1 MIKKEIEI
9 VVETGDA
16 KKDVND
22 LGNSF
27 ENLSKKAKDL
37 EEQIKQTLDPDKKN
51 FLKKQLQDVNSELG
65 KTDKAAEGAGKSA
78 KGASIGIKAIGLG
91 LKALG
96 IGAVTAAI
104 AFFADALSRNQKFTD
119 ALSTALETIALVFTQ
134 VVNAIVKT
142 VEQVNASSAGF
153 DSLGKVIKGLLTLAF
168 TPLKLAFFSITL
180 AVQEAQLAFEKS
192 FFGDKDPKTI
202 NDLNERI
209 DKTRLNILE
218 VGADA
223 VKAGKDVATNV
234 AGAIG
239 ELSSAAAIATDNLGK
254 ISVKSAF
261 EQAQVTNQL
270 KNTAE
275 LAEASIQGLIEKYD
289 QEAELLRQIRDDDR
303 LSIEQRI
310 KANNDLGLKLDE
322 QAKAQK
328 DLANVGLQL
337 ARQNL
342 KGNEDNQAFRK
353 AEILALNE
361 IAAIEATVT
370 GFRAEQLTNRN
381 ALDKERIEL
390 LRELNEIGKTDVELA
405 KSEAEQLRDDRLI
418 QISLQVE
425 DTKEKFRLLAEA
437 QKDFNATI
445 TEIDETEKERLDK
458 IEIEKNKKDI
468 DSFNLKIENESLSF
482 ENRLDIIK
490 QQEEAINNSI
500 FASDDE
506 RTKALKANSD
516 ARTNIEKLEADSKAM
531 LLSSVSS
538 SLQQAGKIAGEETEA
553 GKALA
558 VASALINTYQGISAG
573 VKLGFPAAIP
583 AVLAAATVGFKSVKD
598 IIAVKTPMGGGS
610 SVGGSAAS
618 AAGGGRQSS
627 PAFNLTGRSNVNQL
641 QTGIDQQETAPVR
654 AFVVSQDVTNQQA
667 ADRATRS
674 QASFG

>member
-9 VVETGDA
+9 VVETGAANKEAKQLKDTIEETGGVA
-16 KKDVND
+16 KKSGAEATKSIEEV
-22 LGNSF
+22 GKA
-27 ENLSKKAKDL
+27 SKDT
-37 EEQIKQTLDPDKKN
+37 E
-51 FLKKQLQDVNSELG
+51 
-65 KTDKAAEGAGKSA
+65 KSA

-153 DSLGKVIKGLLTLAF
+153 DSLGKVIKGLLTLAI
-168 TPLKLAFFSITL
+168 TPLKLAFFGITL

-223 VKAGKDVATNV
+223 VKAGKDVALNV

-239 ELSSAAAIATDNLGK
+239 ELASAAAIATDNLSK
-254 ISVKSAF
+254 ISVKSAL
-261 EQAQVTNQL
+261 EQAKVTTQL

-275 LAEASIQGLIEKYD
+275 LAAASIQGLIEKYD
-289 QEAELLRQIRDDDR
+289 REAELLRQIRDDDR

-310 KANNDLGLKLDE
+310 KANEELGLKLDE
-322 QAKAQK
+322 QADAQK
-328 DLANVGLQL
+328 NLANASLQL

-342 KGNEDNQAFRK
+342 KGNEDNVALRK
-353 AEILALNE
+353 AEIEALNE
-361 IAAIEATVT
+361 IAAIEASVT

-445 TEIDETEKERLDK
+445 AEIDLTEDER
-458 IEIEKNKKDI
+458 KK
-468 DSFNLKIENESLSF
+468 
-482 ENRLDIIK
+482 
-490 QQEEAINNSI
+490 A
-500 FASDDE
+500 ASDKVVKDTE
-506 RTKALKANSD
+506 ETAAKLKAIEDLKQKQNS
-516 ARTNIEKLEADSKAM
+516 EAVNNLQSIA
-531 LLSSVSS
+531 SSAE
-538 SLQQAGKIAGEETEA
+538 QIAGKQTVAT
-553 GKALA
+553 KALA
-558 VASALINTYQGISAG
+558 VATTLVATYQSATAAYASQVVAG
-573 VKLGFPAAIP
+573 DPTSVIRGAIAAGAAVASGLANVKQIL
-583 AVLAAATVGFKSVKD
+583 
-598 IIAVKTPMGGGS
+598 AVKVAGQSGGG
-610 SVGGSAAS
+610 GANAS
-618 AAGGGRQSS
+618 AGGGRQSS

>member
-9 VVETGDA
+9 VVETGAANKEAKQLKDTIEETGGVA
-16 KKDVND
+16 KKSGAEATKSIEEV
-22 LGNSF
+22 GKA
-27 ENLSKKAKDL
+27 SKNT
-37 EEQIKQTLDPDKKN
+37 E
-51 FLKKQLQDVNSELG
+51 
-65 KTDKAAEGAGKSA
+65 KSA
-78 KGASIGIKAIGLG
+78 KGASTGVKLLGTG

-96 IGAVTAAI
+96 IGAITAAI
-104 AFFADALSRNQKFTD
+104 GFFADALSRNQQFTD
-119 ALSTALETIALVFTQ
+119 ALSTALETIRIVFTQ
-134 VVNAIVKT
+134 VVNAIIKT

-153 DSLGKVIKGLLTLAF
+153 DSLGKVIKGLLTLAI
-168 TPLKLAFFSITL
+168 TPLKLSFFAIKL
-180 AVQEAQLAFEKS
+180 ALQETQLAFEKS

-202 NDLNERI
+202 KQLNEDI

-239 ELSSAAAIATDNLGK
+239 ELASAAAIATDNLSK
-254 ISVKSAF
+254 ISVKSAL
-261 EQAQVTNQL
+261 EQAKVTTQL

-275 LAEASIQGLIEKYD
+275 LAAASIQGLIEKYD
-289 QEAELLRQIRDDDR
+289 REAELLRQIRDDDR

-310 KANNDLGLKLDE
+310 KANEELGLKLDE
-322 QAKAQK
+322 QADAQK
-328 DLANVGLQL
+328 NLANASLLL

-342 KGNEDNQAFRK
+342 KGNENNVALRK
-353 AEILALNE
+353 AEIEALNE
-361 IAAIEATVT
+361 IAAIEASVT

-445 TEIDETEKERLDK
+445 AEIDETEAKRVSDQIAETKKKEK
-458 IEIEKNKKDI
+458 
-468 DSFNLKIENESLSF
+468 ES
-482 ENRLDIIK
+482 
-490 QQEEAINNSI
+490 
-500 FASDDE
+500 
-506 RTKALKANSD
+506 SD
-516 ARTNIEKLEADSKAM
+516 AAAKIVELESQAKIDATDSYVMAAQAASN
-531 LLSSVSS
+531 LL
-538 SLQQAGKIAGEETEA
+538 GRETAA

-558 VASALINTYQGISAG
+558 VATTLASTYTSAQKAYESQLTIPTPDAPVRAAIAAG
-573 VKLGFPAAIP
+573 VAI
-583 AVLAAATVGFKSVKD
+583 ATGLANVKQ
-598 IIAVKTPMGGGS
+598 ILAVKVAGQSGGG
-610 SVGGSAAS
+610 GANGAS
-618 AAGGGRQSS
+618 GGGRQSS

>member
-9 VVETGDA
+9 VVETGAANKEAKQLKDTIEETGGVA
-16 KKDVND
+16 KKSGAEATKSIEEV
-22 LGNSF
+22 GKA
-27 ENLSKKAKDL
+27 SKNT
-37 EEQIKQTLDPDKKN
+37 E
-51 FLKKQLQDVNSELG
+51 
-65 KTDKAAEGAGKSA
+65 KSA
-78 KGASIGIKAIGLG
+78 KGASTGVKLLGTG

-96 IGAVTAAI
+96 IGAITAAI
-104 AFFADALSRNQKFTD
+104 GFFADALSRNQKFTD
-119 ALSTALETIALVFTQ
+119 ALSTALETIRIVFTQ
-134 VVNAIVKT
+134 VVNAIIKT

-153 DSLGKVIKGLLTLAF
+153 DSLGKVIKGLLTLAI
-168 TPLKLAFFSITL
+168 TPLKLSFFAIKL
-180 AVQEAQLAFEKS
+180 ALQEAQLAFEKS

-202 NDLNERI
+202 KQLNEDI

-239 ELSSAAAIATDNLGK
+239 ELASAAAIATDNLSK
-254 ISVKSAF
+254 ISVKSAL
-261 EQAQVTNQL
+261 EQAKVTTQL

-275 LAEASIQGLIEKYD
+275 LAAASIQGLIEKYD
-289 QEAELLRQIRDDDR
+289 REAELLRQIRDDDR

-310 KANNDLGLKLDE
+310 KANEELGLKLDE
-322 QAKAQK
+322 QADAQK
-328 DLANVGLQL
+328 NLANASLQL

-342 KGNEDNQAFRK
+342 KGNEDNVALRK
-353 AEILALNE
+353 AEIEALNE
-361 IAAIEATVT
+361 IAAIEASVT

-445 TEIDETEKERLDK
+445 AEIDETEAKRVSDQIAETKKKEK
-458 IEIEKNKKDI
+458 
-468 DSFNLKIENESLSF
+468 ES
-482 ENRLDIIK
+482 
-490 QQEEAINNSI
+490 
-500 FASDDE
+500 
-506 RTKALKANSD
+506 SD
-516 ARTNIEKLEADSKAM
+516 AAAKIVELESQAKIDATDSYVMAAQAASN
-531 LLSSVSS
+531 LL
-538 SLQQAGKIAGEETEA
+538 GRETAA
-553 GKALA
+553 GKAFAVATTLASTYTSAQKAYESQLTIPTPDAPVRAAIAAGVAIATGLANVKQILA
-558 VASALINTYQGISAG
+558 VKVAG
-573 VKLGFPAAIP
+573 Q
-583 AVLAAATVGFKSVKD
+583 S
-598 IIAVKTPMGGGS
+598 GGG
-610 SVGGSAAS
+610 GANG

>member
-9 VVETGDA
+9 VVETGAANKEAKQLKDTIEETGGVA
-16 KKDVND
+16 KKSGAEATKSIEEV
-22 LGNSF
+22 GKA
-27 ENLSKKAKDL
+27 SKNT
-37 EEQIKQTLDPDKKN
+37 E
-51 FLKKQLQDVNSELG
+51 
-65 KTDKAAEGAGKSA
+65 KSA
-78 KGASIGIKAIGLG
+78 KGASTGVKLLGTG

-96 IGAVTAAI
+96 IGAITAAI
-104 AFFADALSRNQKFTD
+104 GFFADALSRNQQFTD
-119 ALSTALETIALVFTQ
+119 ALSTALETIRIVFTQ
-134 VVNAIVKT
+134 VVNAIIKT

-153 DSLGKVIKGLLTLAF
+153 DSLGKVIKGLLTLAI
-168 TPLKLAFFSITL
+168 TPLKLAFFGITL

-223 VKAGKDVATNV
+223 VKAGKDVALNV

-239 ELSSAAAIATDNLGK
+239 ELASAATIATDNLSK
-254 ISVKSAF
+254 ISVKSAL
-261 EQAQVTNQL
+261 EQAKVTTQL

-275 LAEASIQGLIEKYD
+275 LAAASIQGLIEKYD
-289 QEAELLRQIRDDDR
+289 REAELLRQIRDDDR
-303 LSIEQRI
+303 LSIAERI
-310 KANNDLGLKLDE
+310 KANEELGAKLDE

-328 DLANVGLQL
+328 DLANAGLQL

-342 KGNEDNQAFRK
+342 KGNEDNVALKK
-353 AEILALNE
+353 AEIEALNE
-361 IAAIEATVT
+361 IAAIEASVT

-405 KSEAEQLRDDRLI
+405 KSEAEQIRDDRLI
-418 QISLQVE
+418 QISLQVV

-445 TEIDETEKERLDK
+445 TEIDLTE
-458 IEIEKNKKDI
+458 
-468 DSFNLKIENESLSF
+468 
-482 ENRLDIIK
+482 
-490 QQEEAINNSI
+490 
-500 FASDDE
+500 DE
-506 RTKALKANSD
+506 RKKAAADKVVKDTEETAAKLKAIEDLKQKQNS
-516 ARTNIEKLEADSKAM
+516 EAVNNLQSIA
-531 LLSSVSS
+531 SSAE
-538 SLQQAGKIAGEETEA
+538 QIAGKQTVAT
-553 GKALA
+553 KALA
-558 VASALINTYQGISAG
+558 VATTLVATYQSAT
-573 VKLGFPAAIP
+573 AAYASQVVAGDPTSVIRG
-583 AVLAAATVGFKSVKD
+583 AIAAAAAVASGLANVKQ
-598 IIAVKTPMGGGS
+598 ILAVKVAGQSGGG
-610 SVGGSAAS
+610 GANA

>member
-9 VVETGDA
+9 VVETGAANKEAKQLKDTIEETGGVA
-16 KKDVND
+16 KKSGAEATKSIEEV
-22 LGNSF
+22 GKA
-27 ENLSKKAKDL
+27 SKNT
-37 EEQIKQTLDPDKKN
+37 E
-51 FLKKQLQDVNSELG
+51 
-65 KTDKAAEGAGKSA
+65 KSA

-153 DSLGKVIKGLLTLAF
+153 DSLGKVIKGLLTLAI
-168 TPLKLAFFSITL
+168 TPLKLAFFGITL

-234 AGAIG
+234 VGAIG

-353 AEILALNE
+353 AEIEALNE

-445 TEIDETEKERLDK
+445 AEIDAAEDQRLKDAETKAKADADATAKAKVEIAEKEADA
-458 IEIEKNKKDI
+458 KK
-468 DSFNLKIENESLSF
+468 
-482 ENRLDIIK
+482 
-490 QQEEAINNSI
+490 
-500 FASDDE
+500 ASVDGY
-506 RTKALKANSD
+506 
-516 ARTNIEKLEADSKAM
+516 
-531 LLSSVSS
+531 VGQV
-538 SLQQAGKIAGEETEA
+538 QQAAQILGQETAA

-558 VASALINTYQGISAG
+558 VAGTLFSTYESATKSYNALAGIPVVGPA
-573 VKLGFPAAIP
+573 LGI
-583 AVLAAATVGFKSVKD
+583 AAAGLAVTNGLANVKQ
-598 IIAVKTPMGGGS
+598 ILAVKVAGQSGGG
-610 SVGGSAAS
+610 GANA